1 MQEENELLEIVRLV
15 GSDSLSY
22 DDRLTMECAKMIRE
36 DFLHQNAF
44 NEIDTYTS
52 INKQF
57 KMLSLINTYFNLS
70 KDALKMGVG
79 IREILNLPLKEKISR
94 AKLIEENNLQEF
106 DKIEKELKST
116 FKKLVST
123 EEE

>member
-1 MQEENELLEIVRLV
+1 MRYLP
-15 GSDSLSY
+15 
-22 DDRLTMECAKMIRE
+22 
-36 DFLHQNAF
+36 F
-44 NEIDTYTS
+44 
-52 INKQF
+52 
-57 KMLSLINTYFNLS
+57 SLINTYFNLS

-116 FKKLVST
+116 FKKLAST